1 MRREKH
7 MSKRERKICGVVQR
21 LMQRSLKRAK
31 ATSQEILSRILVSP
45 SSEVHPLYEI
55 FLKEL
60 ESRKDQ
66 TPKKKD

>member
-1 MRREKH
+1 

-21 LMQRSLKRAK
+21 QLQKSLKRAK
-31 ATSQEILSRILVSP
+31 ATSQEILSRILVNP

>member
-1 MRREKH
+1 

-21 LMQRSLKRAK
+21 HLQKSLKRAK
-31 ATSQEILSRILVSP
+31 ATSQEILSQISASH
-45 SSEVHPLYEI
+45 SSEVHPLYGL

-66 TPKKKD
+66 TQKKKD

>member
-1 MRREKH
+1 MLR
-7 MSKRERKICGVVQR
+7 SANSLYGVAQR
-21 LMQRSLKRAK
+21 HLQKSLKRAK
-31 ATSQEILSRILVSP
+31 ATSQEILSAILVSP

-60 ESRKDQ
+60 ESRNDQ